1 MVGEISN
8 HKMLCL
14 GNLGEWFGETG
25 RLMGDWGKID
35 KGLTEIRVN
44 HRVNQWVMMMHKTIF
59 KNGFWWKILVNF
71 NGKNW

>member
-25 RLMGDWGKID
+25 RLMGGWWGIEGRLIKVWQKIEQVD
-35 KGLTEIRVN
+35 GLKVSL
-44 HRVNQWVMMMHKTIF
+44 KA
-59 KNGFWWKILVNF
+59 
-71 NGKNW
+71 